1 MTPSYTYTLKDAV
14 VGSSG
19 QVLSAGSGGSNG
31 TYPINAT
38 SSTWTNTSTAAVI
51 DAAGTMEL
59 RGKNADLI
67 INGESL
73 KDTLNE
79 IKMALRIPNKLTR
92 DPILEEE
99 FDELKR
105 AAEHYEKL
113 KEKYLEQQKVWD
125 TLKNKNLK

>member
-31 TYPINAT
+31 TYSINAT